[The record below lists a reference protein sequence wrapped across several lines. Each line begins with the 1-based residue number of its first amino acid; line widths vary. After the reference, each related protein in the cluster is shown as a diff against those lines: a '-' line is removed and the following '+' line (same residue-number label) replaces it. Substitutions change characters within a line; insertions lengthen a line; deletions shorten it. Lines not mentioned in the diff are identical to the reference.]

1 MPSVPRRT
9 AKAGRVARWEIG
21 GTSVA
26 VVEGSTPSPGLPFSR
41 GQFMKADYDEYLAF
55 ARELDELSEGDFD
68 GPVGD
73 AIRDKMDAPWYRM
86 TFEERMAI

>member
-1 MPSVPRRT
+1 
-9 AKAGRVARWEIG
+9 
-21 GTSVA
+21 
-26 VVEGSTPSPGLPFSR
+26 
-41 GQFMKADYDEYLAF
+41 MKADYDEYLVF